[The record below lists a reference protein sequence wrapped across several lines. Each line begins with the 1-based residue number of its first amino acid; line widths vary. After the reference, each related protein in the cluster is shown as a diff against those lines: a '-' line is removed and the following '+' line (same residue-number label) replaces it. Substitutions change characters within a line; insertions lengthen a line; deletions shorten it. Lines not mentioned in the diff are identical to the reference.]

1 MQLHFESQRHDL
13 TDIREF
19 RSAYGLS
26 ETFGVAL
33 FEPKDFTGL
42 ASIEHAGIELNTVRS
57 TVLDAIPNSMPLIAL
72 MDFLP
77 QLRNLFKNKLYEIN
91 NTVNLKDIE
100 IDFAVNGFDM
110 VNQQLLYA
118 LGQGRKSGQIPT
130 FFQVYQTWLDESVR
144 VSQRIHEYIH
154 NNTIWEIQIINYAY
168 GRCGLVIN
176 TSHDIYFVRDDMLAC
191 PAEGFMFNLL
201 RDTANQIIAAV
212 THA

>member
-1 MQLHFESQRHDL
+1 MQLRFESQRHDL
-13 TDIREF
+13 LDIREF

-42 ASIEHAGIELNTVRS
+42 ASIEHAGAELNIVRAA
-57 TVLDAIPNSMPLIAL
+57 VLEAIPASIPLTNL

-77 QLRNLFKNKLYEIN
+77 QLRDLFKNKLYEIN
-91 NTVNLKDIE
+91 DRVNLKDIE

-110 VNQQLLYA
+110 VNQQLLYS
-118 LGQGRKSGQIPT
+118 LVQGRKSGQIPT

-144 VSQRIHEYIH
+144 ISQRIHEYIH

-176 TSHDIYFVRDDMLAC
+176 TGHDMYFVRDGMLAC

-201 RDTANQIIAAV
+201 RDSANQIIEAV
-212 THA
+212 TH